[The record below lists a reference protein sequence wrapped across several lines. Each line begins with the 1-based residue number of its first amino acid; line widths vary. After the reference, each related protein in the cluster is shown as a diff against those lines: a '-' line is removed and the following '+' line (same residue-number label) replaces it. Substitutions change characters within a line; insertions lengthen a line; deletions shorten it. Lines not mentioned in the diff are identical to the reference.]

1 MNKLDCDSESIKV
14 NKETL
19 KLGIIETISHLYQE
33 TNDFSENRYCNQ
45 RTYEELSEGDYNDIV
60 EDVWNFISP
69 ANTSK
74 EELRYEKTIK
84 TQNFRKRLESL
95 INEFSLENGSDT
107 PDFLLSE
114 YLVKCLD
121 IFDEIV
127 SKREVWYGRKNID

>member
-1 MNKLDCDSESIKV
+1 MSKHIIVDKQ
-14 NKETL
+14 TL
-19 KLGIIETISHLYQE
+19 KLGIVETISHLYQE
-33 TNDFSENRYCNQ
+33 TIDFSENRYSNQ
-45 RTYEELSEGDYNDIV
+45 RTYEELSEGDYDDIV

-74 EELRYEKTIK
+74 EELTYEKGIK
-84 TQNFRKRLESL
+84 TENFRKRLESL

-114 YLVKCLD
+114 YLIKCLD
-121 IFDEIV
+121 VFDEIV